1 MATSSA
7 VGVGRAVTATSFAL
21 RAEGS
26 LVRSLRLRRAHV
38 LSLFQKFVK
47 TVTLI
52 IFENSVVVI
61 KNIIFIISSRSSESI
76 VRSKISVNFLVF
88 VLILVLEL
96 LGLRED
102 VSVLFET

>member
-7 VGVGRAVTATSFAL
+7 VGIGRAVTATSFAL
-21 RAEGS
+21 GAEGS

-61 KNIIFIISSRSSESI
+61 KNVIFVISSRSSESI
-76 VRSKISVNFLVF
+76 V
-88 VLILVLEL
+88 
-96 LGLRED
+96 
-102 VSVLFET
+102 